1 MKIHDLKIEPKHMKK
16 KIIGIKPWEI
26 RKNDR
31 KFEVGE
37 LLRLREWCDD
47 KYTGVE
53 ILQTVDDVFADDTY
67 LQPGYVM
74 LSGRCFNKNLR
85 KEYKI

>member
-31 KFEVGE
+31 EFEVGD
-37 LLRLREWCDD
+37 LLRL
-47 KYTGVE
+47 
-53 ILQTVDDVFADDTY
+53 
-67 LQPGYVM
+67 
-74 LSGRCFNKNLR
+74 
-85 KEYKI
+85 